1 LIDPLEKIFKMRILV
16 TDSQNPDTTAIS
28 AAVAALQ
35 NRGVIAYLT
44 DTLYGLGADVRSTL
58 AIAKVFALKGRS
70 AEKALPVIIGEK
82 SMLPD
87 YAGEIPQTAEALI
100 EQFWPGPLTLIF
112 KATPTV
118 PMMLIGDTGKIAM
131 RLPAARLARE
141 ISTGLGAPV
150 IATSANRSGEPV
162 ADSARQI
169 VEIFGKGLAL
179 ILDSG
184 SPRNHQPSTILDVT
198 TQPPRLIRAGAVP
211 TTEIIKK
218 IGELDT

>member
-1 LIDPLEKIFKMRILV
+1 MQIII
-16 TDSQNPDTTAIS
+16 TDSQNPDTATID

-35 NRGVIAYLT
+35 NRRVIAYLT
-44 DTLYGLGADVRSTL
+44 DTLYGLGGDARSTL
-58 AIAKVFALKGRS
+58 AIAKVFSLKGRS

-87 YAGEIPQTAEALI
+87 YAGEISPAAEALI

-112 KATPTV
+112 KASPTV
-118 PMMLIGDTGKIAM
+118 PMMLIGATGKIAI

-141 ISTGLGAPV
+141 ISNGLGTPI

-162 ADSARQI
+162 ATSAQQI
-169 VEIFGKGLAL
+169 AKTFGKGLTL
-179 ILDSG
+179 VLDSG
-184 SPRNHQPSTILDVT
+184 PPRHTQPSTILDVT
-198 TQPPRLIRAGAVP
+198 EQPPRLIRAGAVP
-211 TTEIIKK
+211 TQEIIKK